1 MSCSLSGRDRFQAL
15 SAPEQA
21 RFRSVSQH
29 LIRHAVASAVPIVF
43 GHPPRIGNKIESAS
57 GCVLRLRAGSFVVTA
72 AHVLRGYKEWLAE
85 GEESIWQV
93 GRLKFSPLGRIASS
107 DKSADV
113 AFLKVSEGEA
123 SEVGSSILS
132 PSNVWPPPRPE
143 IGQLLI
149 ISGYPRVA
157 RQFQGRGAIGCC
169 PMSAILRVTSA
180 NDRYAVC
187 EIARDDLVSFD
198 ANPAPDADFDHSGWS
213 GAPAL
218 LFGALSYPIVG
229 VVSEY
234 QPALQLLFIATLESA
249 MLQEV

>member
-72 AHVLRGYKEWLAE
+72 AHVLRGYKEWLTE

-132 PSNVWPPPRPE
+132 PSNVWPPPPSGNRAAVDHIGVSESRAAISRP
-143 IGQLLI
+143 G
-149 ISGYPRVA
+149 G
-157 RQFQGRGAIGCC
+157 
-169 PMSAILRVTSA
+169 
-180 NDRYAVC
+180 DR
-187 EIARDDLVSFD
+187 L
-198 ANPAPDADFDHSGWS
+198 
-213 GAPAL
+213 
-218 LFGALSYPIVG
+218 LSYVRDP
-229 VVSEY
+229 SRN
-234 QPALQLLFIATLESA
+234 
-249 MLQEV
+249 

>member
-1 MSCSLSGRDRFQAL
+1 MAVPSGRDRFQAL
-15 SAPEQA
+15 PAPEQA

-43 GHPPRIGNKIESAS
+43 GHPPRIGTKIESAS
-57 GCVLRLRAGSFVVTA
+57 GCVLRLRVGYFVVTA
-72 AHVLRGYKEWLAE
+72 AHVVREYENRLAE

-93 GRLKFSPLGRIASS
+93 GRLPFSPLSRIASS

-113 AFLKVSEGEA
+113 AFLKVSEWEA
-123 SEVGSSILS
+123 SQIGASILS
-132 PSNVWPPPRPE
+132 PSNVWPPARPE

-149 ISGYPRVA
+149 ISGYPRAA
-157 RQFQGRGAIGCC
+157 RQFQAPGRIGCG
-169 PMSAILRVTSA
+169 PMSAILRVTST

-187 EIARDDLVSFD
+187 QIARDDLVSFD
-198 ANPAPDADFDHSGWS
+198 ANPVPDADFDHSGWS

-218 LFGALSYPIVG
+218 VFGSHSYPIIG

-234 QPALQLLFIATLESA
+234 QPALQLLLIATLESA
-249 MLQEV
+249 MLQET